1 MSNSEL
7 LRIKNKQKTPYKK
20 QKTASSYKILSLN
33 GLMTVLGLLFLVD
46 YTLYIICVV
55 VGGENVLLSSY
66 SVIPQ
71 SVISLLLAY
80 SSTSQNSSGSE
91 MFSMSFASSNSG
103 AMSSASNP
111 AMPQP
116 MAVTRKWS
124 SGC

>member
-1 MSNSEL
+1 MAAL
-7 LRIKNKQKTPYKK
+7 VMTIKQV
-20 QKTASSYKILSLN
+20 SSSIFSFF
-33 GLMTVLGLLFLVD
+33 MMLLFFIVLD
-46 YTLYIICVV
+46 YTLSIICVV

>member
-1 MSNSEL
+1 
-7 LRIKNKQKTPYKK
+7 
-20 QKTASSYKILSLN
+20 
-33 GLMTVLGLLFLVD
+33 MTVLGLLFLVD

-55 VGGENVLLSSY
+55 VGRENVLLSSY

-116 MAVTRKWS
+116 IAVTRK
-124 SGC
+124 